1 MNSSPAYNHEHIV
14 HRIGWLRAATLG
26 ANDGII
32 SISSL
37 LVGMASSGAAAPVIL
52 AAGVAGLV
60 AGAASMAAG
69 EWVSVKSQA
78 DAEEA
83 ELALEQRHIDNNPK
97 QELLELQSLYQKR
110 GLPENLA
117 RDVAVALT
125 KHDALGAHAQDELGI
140 TLHSVAKPMQ
150 AAFASALTFT
160 AGGVVPLLVLLLAL
174 ALRRQLDALLLSD
187 DSARTLGVNTRR
199 LRLVLLLATALLT
212 ACIVSQCG
220 GIAFVGLMIPHIVRH
235 FFGVTSARL
244 LLAAR

>member
-1 MNSSPAYNHEHIV
+1 MNSNPAYNHEHIV

-150 AAFASALTFT
+150 AALASALTFT
-160 AGGVVPLLVLLLAL
+160 AGGVVPLLVLLLAQYQTLGSKATVFTLAGASVVTLFLTGAAAAKVSNARVLRAGLRVALWGTVSMGLSALVGL
-174 ALRRQLDALLLSD
+174 ALDVKL
-187 DSARTLGVNTRR
+187 
-199 LRLVLLLATALLT
+199 
-212 ACIVSQCG
+212 
-220 GIAFVGLMIPHIVRH
+220 
-235 FFGVTSARL
+235 
-244 LLAAR
+244 

>member
-1 MNSSPAYNHEHIV
+1 MNANPAYNHEHIV

-37 LVGMASSGAAAPVIL
+37 LVGMASSGAASPTIL
-52 AAGVAGLV
+52 AAGLAGLV

-83 ELALEQRHIDNNPK
+83 ELALEQRHIDNNPR

-117 RDVAVALT
+117 HEVAVALT

-150 AAFASALTFT
+150 AALASALTFT
-160 AGGVVPLLVLLLAL
+160 AGGMVPLLVLLLAQYQAFDPKVTVLVLAAASVLTLFLTGATAAKVSNARVLRAGLRVALWGSVSMGLSALVGL
-174 ALRRQLDALLLSD
+174 AL
-187 DSARTLGVNTRR
+187 GVQP
-199 LRLVLLLATALLT
+199 
-212 ACIVSQCG
+212 I
-220 GIAFVGLMIPHIVRH
+220 
-235 FFGVTSARL
+235 
-244 LLAAR
+244 

>member
-1 MNSSPAYNHEHIV
+1 MTSNTSPAYNHEHIA

-37 LVGMASSGAAAPVIL
+37 LVGMASGGAAAPVIL

-117 RDVAVALT
+117 REVAVALT

-150 AAFASALTFT
+150 AALASALTFT
-160 AGGVVPLLVLLLAL
+160 SGGAIPLLVLLLAQYLAFDTQASLLTLAGTSVMTLFLTGVTAAKVSNAPILRAGLRVAIWGSVSMGLSALVGL
-174 ALRRQLDALLLSD
+174 ALDVKL
-187 DSARTLGVNTRR
+187 
-199 LRLVLLLATALLT
+199 
-212 ACIVSQCG
+212 
-220 GIAFVGLMIPHIVRH
+220 
-235 FFGVTSARL
+235 
-244 LLAAR
+244 

>member
-1 MNSSPAYNHEHIV
+1 MNPNPVYNHEHIV

-83 ELALEQRHIDNNPK
+83 ELALEQRHINNNPK

-125 KHDALGAHAQDELGI
+125 KHDVLGAHAQDELGI

-150 AAFASALTFT
+150 AALASALTFT
-160 AGGVVPLLVLLLAL
+160 AGGVVPLLVLLLAQYQTLGSKATVSMLAGASVLTLFLTGAAAAKVANALVLRAGLRVALWGSVSMGLSALVGL
-174 ALRRQLDALLLSD
+174 ALD
-187 DSARTLGVNTRR
+187 VK
-199 LRLVLLLATALLT
+199 
-212 ACIVSQCG
+212 I
-220 GIAFVGLMIPHIVRH
+220 
-235 FFGVTSARL
+235 
-244 LLAAR
+244 